1 MNYQYFGIDNKIV
14 IIMVGLPARG
24 KSYTSNSLCRY
35 LTWSGYK
42 CRVFNSGKL
51 RRTLY
56 PKCNKAE
63 FFNPD
68 NEDNID
74 RLEQISIK
82 CFLMMISWL
91 KNEGQ
96 IGIFDA
102 TNSTIK
108 RRLQLT
114 KLISQQR
121 LNCSTIF
128 IEILCN
134 NSKLIHNNITMKKF
148 SDDYKTMSN
157 LEAINDFKI
166 RLKYYTSK
174 YQELS
179 DIENINYIKLI
190 KENNSLII
198 NNVYGI
204 IEGQIT
210 SYLQNLKINKH
221 PIYITRHGESM
232 YNTENRLGGD
242 SDLTD
247 SGLSYSDSL
256 FKYINNLHPLELT
269 VFTSCLKRTKM
280 TGRHFSNTIESNLL
294 NEINAGICENMTY
307 KEVEEKYQELFR
319 TRKKNKLHF
328 RYPGGESY
336 MDILEKLKLFI
347 LNLECVNQ
355 PILIISHR
363 AVIRVL
369 LAYFMNYPLSD
380 MPHKEISL
388 NRIIKLIPT
397 SDNYSVEYINL

>member
-1 MNYQYFGIDNKIV
+1 MNYQYFGIDNKII

-42 CRVFNSGKL
+42 CKVFNSGKL
-51 RRTLY
+51 RRSLY
-56 PKCNKAE
+56 PECNKAE

-68 NEDNID
+68 NKNNNL
-74 RLEQISIK
+74 RLEKISIQ
-82 CFLMMISWL
+82 CFIKMIEWL
-91 KNEGQ
+91 KQNGQ

-108 RRLQLT
+108 RRQELI
-114 KLISQQR
+114 KLISQYK
-121 LNCSTIF
+121 LDCSIIF
-128 IEILCN
+128 IEIICN

-148 SDDYKTMSN
+148 SDDYKEMSN
-157 LEAINDFKI
+157 SEAIEDFKI

-174 YQELS
+174 YQEIS
-179 DIENINYIKLI
+179 NSENINYIKLI
-190 KENNSLII
+190 KESNSLIL

-221 PIYITRHGESM
+221 PIYITRHGESI

-242 SDLTD
+242 SDLTKV
-247 SGLSYSDSL
+247 GLSYSDKL
-256 FKYINNLHPLELT
+256 FKYINNLHPNELT
-269 VFTSCLKRTKM
+269 VFTSCLKRSKM
-280 TGRHFSNTIESNLL
+280 TGRHFSQTIESNLL

-307 KEVEEKYQELFR
+307 KEVEEKYSELFR
-319 TRKKNKLHF
+319 SRKDNKLHF

-369 LAYFMNYPLSD
+369 LAYFLNYPLTE

-388 NRIIKLIPT
+388 NRVIKLIPT
-397 SDNYSVEYINL
+397 SDNYKLQYVNL